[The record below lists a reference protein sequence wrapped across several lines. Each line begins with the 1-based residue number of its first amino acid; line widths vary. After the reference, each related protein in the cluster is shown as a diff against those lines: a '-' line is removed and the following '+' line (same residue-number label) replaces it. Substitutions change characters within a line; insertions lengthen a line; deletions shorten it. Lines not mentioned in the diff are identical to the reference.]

1 MKKIKKKLLYFV
13 SMPIIVLVCIVSINI
28 IYNNAKQELNHEFVY
43 EQVDQHFHKVYLLDD
58 SNMLVPLTVEV
69 NSKENLVDEIYTV
82 IANLRDLEVEGFTNT
97 LAKDIKI
104 NKIELKDG
112 ILNIDFSNEFLNYNK
127 DLEEKILESLTWSV
141 LDFKEIKG
149 LTISVDGNELKK
161 MPLNGFV
168 LPNVLDKSIGINKYH
183 DMINKCDD
191 CSSVIVVYSKVINDK
206 EYYIPVTRNV
216 VNSDNFEFV
225 EAYNMEVSMLS
236 GLNKVEDL
244 SDLSHMEIEDNILKV
259 NVSNEYLIEENI
271 LSEHIYNLWSVVA
284 YFNDYEYVVNFFV
297 DGESV
302 MVNGYQSIEK
312 EVGLININEIKV

>member
-1 MKKIKKKLLYFV
+1 MRKIKNKLLYFV
-13 SMPIIVLVCIVSINI
+13 SIPIIAIACIVSLNI
-28 IYNNAKQELNHEFVY
+28 IYNEGKQELKHEFVY
-43 EQVDQHFHKVYLLDD
+43 KEVNERFHRVYLLDD

-112 ILNIDFSNEFLNYNK
+112 ILNIDFSNEFLTYNK

-183 DMINKCDD
+183 DMINKCSD

-216 VNSDNFEFV
+216 INNDNFEFV
-225 EAYNMEVSMLS
+225 EAYNMEVSVLS
-236 GLNKVEDL
+236 GLNKVYDL
-244 SDLSHMEIEDNILKV
+244 SNLNDLKVEDNILKV

-271 LSEHIYNLWSVVA
+271 INENIYNLWSVVS
-284 YFNDYEYVVNFFV
+284 YFNDYEYEVSFFV

-302 MVNGYQSIEK
+302 MVNGYQSLEK
-312 EVGLININEIKV
+312 EVGLININEIKI

>member
-1 MKKIKKKLLYFV
+1 
-13 SMPIIVLVCIVSINI
+13 
-28 IYNNAKQELNHEFVY
+28 
-43 EQVDQHFHKVYLLDD
+43 
-58 SNMLVPLTVEV
+58 
-69 NSKENLVDEIYTV
+69 
-82 IANLRDLEVEGFTNT
+82 
-97 LAKDIKI
+97 
-104 NKIELKDG
+104 LKDG
-112 ILNIDFSNEFLNYNK
+112 ILNIDFSNEFLTYNK

-183 DMINKCDD
+183 DMINKCID

-216 VNSDNFEFV
+216 TNNDNFEFV
-225 EAYNMEVSMLS
+225 EAYNMEVSVLS
-236 GLNKVEDL
+236 GLNKVYDL
-244 SDLSHMEIEDNILKV
+244 SNLNDLKVEDNILKV

-271 LSEHIYNLWSVVA
+271 INENIYNLWSVVS

-302 MVNGYQSIEK
+302 MVNGYQSLEK
-312 EVGLININEIKV
+312 EVGLININEVKI